1 MSTRDPGRDAGT
13 IPPGRNQAMLKK
25 RAARP
30 RARCPW
36 TWLTDLAEGEQLVVW
51 AFRTWLE
58 GSDSRPALANAFLLH
73 CGILNA
79 EAAGKN
85 FERLADTLACHSR
98 RTLGFHRA
106 ECIAVSASERT
117 LLALIA
123 AVQADNRDYAA
134 AVIRWL
140 VPREA
145 AADVERHA
153 TAFAGVLALSGLE
166 LPVRVAQPVPVEEW
180 A

>member
-1 MSTRDPGRDAGT
+1 MSTRDAGDDA
-13 IPPGRNQAMLKK
+13 IPPGRAHPMLKK
-25 RAARP
+25 RAAKP

-36 TWLTDLAEGEQLVVW
+36 TWLTALTESEQLVVW

-58 GSDSRPALANAFLLH
+58 GSDGRAALGNAFLLH

-79 EAAGKN
+79 EAAGGN

-123 AVQADNRDYAA
+123 AMQADDREYAA

-140 VPREA
+140 VPCAA
-145 AADVERHA
+145 AADLERHA
-153 TAFAGVLALSGLE
+153 AAFAHVLAKSGQE
-166 LPVRVAQPVPVEEW
+166 LPLRVAQPVPVEEW